1 MKLFPFVF
9 TTSSTM
15 KFSTVFTAL
24 VVIVPLFS
32 GEALAAAQGNKGFG
46 KGSKG
51 VPPPPAKNNNKNNT
65 ATNNSTASN
74 NSAASNSSAAN
85 NNAASNNNGGD
96 NNPQTSFSALCPI
109 YCREL
114 LLLVHSQLLILVSS
128 IQVPS

>member
-1 MKLFPFVF
+1 
-9 TTSSTM
+9 M

-51 VPPPPAKNNNKNNT
+51 VPPPPAKNNNKNNTASNNST

>member
-1 MKLFPFVF
+1 
-9 TTSSTM
+9 M
-15 KFSTVFTAL
+15 KFSTVFTAF